1 MHELGVLL
9 DFKESTIHIDNI
21 LLPMRD
27 IANLQLKF
35 SITRALQNNT
45 NHAQAPVITHSTTKG
60 VVEILDAKYEI
71 SDIPPA
77 IGREDC
83 SHLSATGREKRWC
96 SMVSAMIE
104 EWGVKER
111 QNATIKFQL
120 K

>member
-83 SHLSATGREKRWC
+83 SHLSATERRSGGVQWFLPWTRSGGSKKGRMLQ
-96 SMVSAMIE
+96 S
-104 EWGVKER
+104 
-111 QNATIKFQL
+111 NFN
-120 K
+120 